1 MADIEVNFPTNLK
14 LINVID
20 DTWTARLTRR
30 SNEKEYWIAEF
41 RDLGPTEI
49 YAKFG
54 VEVPVKNKKP
64 AHEGKATAES
74 LLREH
79 LTKLSGRTIVPTSEV
94 QDLLLDVLNEIGGTD
109 VDDS

>member
-20 DTWTARLTRR
+20 DIWTAKLTRR
-30 SNEKEYWIAEF
+30 SNEKDYWIAEF

-54 VEVPVKNKKP
+54 VEVPVKNKKS
-64 AHEGKATAES
+64 ADEAQGTAED
-74 LLREH
+74 LLKRH
-79 LTKLSGRTIVPTSEV
+79 LTKLTGRTIVPTSEV
-94 QDLLLDVLNEIGGTD
+94 QDILLDVLNEIGGAEK
-109 VDDS
+109 